1 MMNPVNKGY
10 KNMENRR
17 QLIMSAATCGVF
29 APGLVACT
37 SGASEQDAARALRHP
52 AAVLSGNAGSED
64 SAALKR
70 ELVRCATLAPS
81 SHNTQCW
88 KFGIEPDAISIHPD
102 LTRRC
107 PAVDR

>member
-1 MMNPVNKGY
+1 
-10 KNMENRR
+10 MENRR

-37 SGASEQDAARALRHP
+37 SGGSEQEAARALRQP
-52 AAVLSGNAGSED
+52 VAMLSNAGSDD

-81 SHNTQCW
+81 SHNRL
-88 KFGIEPDAISIHPD
+88 P
-102 LTRRC
+102 
-107 PAVDR
+107 